1 MLCLSFSFPELK
13 NKIVISSYLLTSVNF
28 CFLLLPSS
36 VIFIFQKKRLD
47 SQGEMVSPAGFTG
60 NSQTNSLHCSN
71 WCAYIPGSPA
81 ALTVVNDKDQQHDL
95 IVIY

>member
-36 VIFIFQKKRLD
+36 VIFIFQKKDLTAREKWFHL
-47 SQGEMVSPAGFTG
+47 QVSPETVKQTVYIVQTG
-60 NSQTNSLHCSN
+60 VR
-71 WCAYIPGSPA
+71 IFKE
-81 ALTVVNDKDQQHDL
+81 ALQLSRSSMIKINNT
-95 IVIY
+95 I